1 MNTASDYHWKNI
13 QRYII
18 QIPNNPFLRELKED
32 LWDELQNQQRRWIL
46 SQLQKL
52 ELDEVTSAW
61 LHGLSTIAMEWIA
74 EHIDNKDDMMNLYH
88 KIEEQK
94 QMNPSRSYDDIID
107 DIDEYTDL
115 ETMPTQES
123 ESGHLV
129 ESDERE
135 DREHEEHKHTVTH
148 DDLYDDVKSTY
159 SLRSMMSSTSGL
171 IPRIMENEF
180 NPTPLKMV
188 TSTAVCT
195 LQKED
200 GSSLEIDFKQFYN
213 DYIAPPVTYYNIL
226 TKEYSEEWIG
236 YVVGCKT
243 GSFDPK
249 GRYHPHNVAQ
259 FFNSV
264 TLIVSIDKKK
274 EVNVKLFKNGKLQ
287 LTGVPS
293 IEAGNRAVGI
303 VRRYIEDT
311 YQIKLRIEQYLGQ
324 YDIRTVMLNTCYEVG
339 FPIHREVLYEI
350 LVNQYKMVAMYDTE
364 GYPGV
369 RLHYYYNSSNIGTST
384 EGICQCKPMCKGTGS
399 DSGNCK
405 RISIAIFQSG
415 KIIIAGGCHEMEPIL
430 RAYEFLNKLLRE
442 SHQNIRKYTTT
453 EAKQPSKKRRAVGR
467 SDDVIM
473 QLLHNQLRQGIEQ
486 LQLAPTTPKS
496 GRSVSASPV
505 NVPQKLKWVKLEKS
519 RIQNI
524 ELYKTMVMY
533 RTVQLNAVVAK

>member
-74 EHIDNKDDMMNLYH
+74 EHIDNKEDMMNLYH

-94 QMNPSRSYDDIID
+94 QMNPSRAYDDIID

-115 ETMPTQES
+115 ETTPTQES

-467 SDDVIM
+467 SNDVIM